1 MPRRCTQRSA
11 PEVVQPVLAQKLS
24 DACPLLDM
32 KVALA
37 LGLLQQI
44 SLIAGPRHKTP
55 EVPYAAQRRAYG
67 LWGVPRCFS
76 PLSAHKD

>member
-1 MPRRCTQRSA
+1 MPRRCIQRSA
-11 PEVVQPVLAQKLS
+11 PEVIQPVLVQKLS
-24 DACPLLDM
+24 DACPCLDT

-37 LGLLQQI
+37 I
-44 SLIAGPRHKTP
+44 AADFLIAGPRHKTR

-67 LWGVPRCFS
+67 LWGVPRFFP

>member
-32 KVALA
+32 KVVLW
-37 LGLLQQI
+37 LLQRI
-44 SLIAGPRHKTP
+44 SFIAGPRHNTP
-55 EVPYAAQRRAYG
+55 GVPYAAQRRAYG